1 MQEFQVGDLVCSTA
15 GRDKG
20 SFYIIVKIE
29 GDYLYLADGKYKL
42 VDKPKKKRKKHSVF
56 VKRNRSEDA
65 HTDLQIKRMLKLY
78 IRESLQ
84 T

>member
-1 MQEFQVGDLVCSTA
+1 MQEFQVGDLVRSAA
-15 GRDKG
+15 GRDKN

-29 GDYLYLADGKYKL
+29 GDFLYLADGKYKL

-65 HTDLQIKRMLKLY
+65 RTDLQIKRMLKLY
-78 IRESLQ
+78 VKDC
-84 T
+84 